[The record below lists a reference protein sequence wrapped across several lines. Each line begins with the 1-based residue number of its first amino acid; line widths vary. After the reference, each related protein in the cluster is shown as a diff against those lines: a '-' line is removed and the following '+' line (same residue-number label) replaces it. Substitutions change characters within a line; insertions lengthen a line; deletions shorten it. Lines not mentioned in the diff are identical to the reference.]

1 MNYCILVTISR
12 NGISFRYNRMDG
24 DNRFVDFMQDGGG
37 EMPFAIECVGNEFVI
52 GKSALESATQKLA
65 PNAFAN
71 IFDTCKEMRT
81 FRFAGRD
88 EQLNKLPFYAIKHYI
103 NKILQNCFYGV
114 VGNIDSNVSKLPLV
128 FLFAPELDT
137 DKKLFISSP
146 FEKGGFQNMCSISY
160 HQLLLPVVM
169 GTIPEKQRAKV
180 AIMVSVD
187 KNDLLLQF
195 YDAETKESL
204 MDSIRI
210 EGQGSD
216 PRLKQAKDLIW
227 AGLYSYNYQPRE
239 PEEDILREAA
249 LRFLNSNVRMVNEE
263 LCMSDGSMQDYCL
276 SRDDLDM
283 SAIGEATRL
292 VSHHLNEA
300 LHHNGLNVSQCQVIL
315 VGKAA
320 TDYFENIFGQMPLA
334 YPAKKVT
341 DKERNLML
349 DRLLGLV
356 RKADYQVSNLFASTS
371 KAKDIPVDSKA
382 ITVDSEL
389 PVEDVPV
396 PTSADKRKVRVMKAD
411 INAKLRAND
420 MKGAYAVY
428 DQLKGWIAQKG
439 FIEWDEELSRLA
451 ETMGSVKR
459 KVKEVSPSEEK
470 QHPVPKPI
478 SEDPKKFPVV
488 DLKKLRREFHRETAD
503 IKALVRTGRKDDA
516 VIALEKLEVRLHHDN
531 IYEFD
536 SDLADIRKEYGL
548 NDAVNVKRDIPV
560 APAKKTMSD
569 AGKMLQKGQFAEAK
583 RKFASEGNSEMA
595 QACSKL
601 IRAKRSIASYVSGLD
616 SVRRSRNVTS
626 KQNAIKE
633 LENSLALYR
642 QYGLVTKEI
651 GQLIEQYK
659 SI

>member
-12 NGISFRYNRMDG
+12 NTISFRYNRMDG

-52 GKSALESATQKLA
+52 GKSALDSATQKLA

-71 IFDTCKEMRT
+71 IFDACKESRT

-300 LHHNGLNVSQCQVIL
+300 LNHNGLNVSQCQVIL

-320 TDYFENIFGQMPLA
+320 TDYFENIFGQMALA
-334 YPAKKVT
+334 YPVRKVT
-341 DKERNLML
+341 EKVKNLML

-356 RKADYQVSNLFASTS
+356 KMADYDVSNLFSQTPKVQTVPVVSKETSVAS
-371 KAKDIPVDSKA
+371 V
-382 ITVDSEL
+382 L
-389 PVEDVPV
+389 PVENVAV
-396 PTSADKRKVRVMKAD
+396 PTPADKRKVRVMKAD
-411 INAKLRAND
+411 INAKLRGNDAN
-420 MKGAYAVY
+420 GAYAVY
-428 DQLKGWIAQKG
+428 EELKEWVTQKG
-439 FIEWDEELSRLA
+439 FTEWNDDLSKLS
-451 ETMGSVKR
+451 ETMWSMKR
-459 KVKEVSPSEEK
+459 KVKEAPENRDKLSSVLKPVSD
-470 QHPVPKPI
+470 I
-478 SEDPKKFPVV
+478 PKKAPVV
-488 DLKKLRREFHRETAD
+488 DLKKIQREFHRETAD
-503 IKALVRTGRKDDA
+503 IKALARTGRMDDA
-516 VIALEKLEVRLHHDN
+516 RIALHKLETRLHRDELK
-531 IYEFD
+531 EFD
-536 SDLADIRKEYGL
+536 AALTDIRKQYGL
-548 NDAVNVKRDIPV
+548 ENAGAVKKEEN
-560 APAKKTMSD
+560 PAKKKKSEAEML
-569 AGKMLQKGQFAEAK
+569 LQKGLFAEAK
-583 RKFASEGNSEMA
+583 RIFAEEGNSEMA

-601 IRAKRSIASYVSGLD
+601 IRAKRNIASYVNGID
-616 SVRRSRNVTS
+616 SVRRSRNMTS
-626 KQNAIKE
+626 KQNAIRE
-633 LENSLALYR
+633 LENCSALYR
-642 QYGLVTKEI
+642 LYNLETAEI
-651 GQLIEQYK
+651 EQLIEQYK
-659 SI
+659 TI

>member
-1 MNYCILVTISR
+1 
-12 NGISFRYNRMDG
+12 MDG
-24 DNRFVDFMQDGGG
+24 DNRFVDFMQDGGS

-52 GKSALESATQKLA
+52 GKSALESATKQLA

-71 IFDTCKEMRT
+71 IFDTCKETRT

-88 EQLNKLPFYAIKHYI
+88 EQLNKLPFYAIKDYI
-103 NKILQNCFYGV
+103 GKILSDRFYGE

-128 FLFAPELDT
+128 LLFAPELDT
-137 DKKLFISSP
+137 DKKLFITRP
-146 FEKGGFQNMCSISY
+146 FEKGGFQNICSISY
-160 HQLLLPVVM
+160 HQLLLPIIM
-169 GTIPEKQRAKV
+169 DSLPEKQKPNV

-187 KNDLLLQF
+187 RNDLILQF
-195 YDAETKESL
+195 YDAVTDKPL
-204 MDSIRI
+204 ADLVRI
-210 EGQGSD
+210 KGQGSD
-216 PRLKQAKDLIW
+216 PRLKQAMDLIW
-227 AGLYSYNYQPRE
+227 AGLNNYNYQPRE
-239 PEEDILREAA
+239 PEENVLRDAA
-249 LRFLNSNVRMVNEE
+249 LKFLNSNLRTVNDV

-276 SRDDLDM
+276 SRDELDM
-283 SAIGEATRL
+283 SAIGEACRL
-292 VSHHLNEA
+292 ISHHLNEA
-300 LHHNGLNVSQCQVIL
+300 LINNGLRIQQCQIIL
-315 VGKAA
+315 VGNAA
-320 TDYFENIFGQMPLA
+320 TDYFENIFSQMALV
-334 YPAKKVT
+334 YPVKKVLE
-341 DKERNLML
+341 KEKNLML

-356 RKADYQVSNLFASTS
+356 KKANYEVSNLFS
-371 KAKDIPVDSKA
+371 KRTENMVAPPYSSCSSENDA
-382 ITVDSEL
+382 IHTPS
-389 PVEDVPV
+389 
-396 PTSADKRKVRVMKAD
+396 PTDKRKVRTMMAD
-411 INAKLRAND
+411 IKAKLRGSD
-420 MKGAYAVY
+420 VKGAYAIY
-428 DQLKGWIAQKG
+428 DELKLWLGQNGFHNWDVELKNVIKG
-439 FIEWDEELSRLA
+439 VDRVVNEPS
-451 ETMGSVKR
+451 S
-459 KVKEVSPSEEK
+459 SEEK

-478 SEDPKKFPVV
+478 SEDPKKSPVV

-569 AGKMLQKGQFAEAK
+569 AEKMLQKGQFAEAK
-583 RKFASEGNSEMA
+583 RKFASEGNSELA

-601 IRAKRSIASYVSGLD
+601 IRAKRSIASYASGLD

-651 GQLIEQYK
+651 EQLIERYK

>member
-12 NGISFRYNRMDG
+12 NTISFRYNRMDG

-52 GKSALESATQKLA
+52 GKSALDSATQKLA

-71 IFDTCKEMRT
+71 IFDACKESRT

-88 EQLNKLPFYAIKHYI
+88 EQLNKLPFYAIKYYI

-114 VGNIDSNVSKLPLV
+114 VGNIDSNVSKLPLL

-169 GTIPEKQRAKV
+169 ESLPEKQRAKV

-187 KNDLLLQF
+187 KNDLLLQL
-195 YDAETKESL
+195 YDAVTGETI

-216 PRLKQAKDLIW
+216 PRLKQAMDLIW
-227 AGLYSYNYQPRE
+227 AGLFNYNYQPRE

-249 LRFLNSNVRMVNEE
+249 LRFLNSNERMDNNE

-283 SAIGEATRL
+283 SVIGEANRL

-300 LHHNGLNVSQCQVIL
+300 LNNNGLNVKQCQVVL

-320 TDYFENIFGQMPLA
+320 TDYFENIFGQMALA
-334 YPAKKVT
+334 YPVRKVT
-341 DKERNLML
+341 EKVKNLML

-356 RKADYQVSNLFASTS
+356 KKAGYDVSKLFSLTPKVMEEPIVCKEA
-371 KAKDIPVDSKA
+371 
-382 ITVDSEL
+382 TVASEL
-389 PVEDVPV
+389 PVEDVTV
-396 PTSADKRKVRVMKAD
+396 PTPADKRKVRVMVAD
-411 INAKLRAND
+411 INAKLRGNDAN
-420 MKGAYAVY
+420 GAYAVY
-428 DQLKGWIAQKG
+428 EELKEWVTQKG
-439 FIEWDEELSRLA
+439 FTEWNDDLSKLS
-451 ETMGSVKR
+451 ETMGSMKR
-459 KVKEVSPSEEK
+459 KVKEAPENRDKLSSVLKPVSD
-470 QHPVPKPI
+470 I
-478 SEDPKKFPVV
+478 PKKAPVV
-488 DLKKLRREFHRETAD
+488 DLKKIQREFHRETAD
-503 IKALVRTGRKDDA
+503 IKALARTGRKDDA
-516 VIALEKLEVRLHHDN
+516 RIALHKLETRLHRDD
-531 IYEFD
+531 IKEFD
-536 SDLADIRKEYGL
+536 AALTDIRKQYGL
-548 NDAVNVKRDIPV
+548 ENAGAVKKEEN
-560 APAKKTMSD
+560 PAKKKKSEAEML
-569 AGKMLQKGQFAEAK
+569 LQKGLFAEAK
-583 RKFASEGNSEMA
+583 RIFAEEGNSEMA

-601 IRAKRSIASYVSGLD
+601 IRAKRNIASYVSGID
-616 SVRRSRNVTS
+616 SVRRSRNMTS
-626 KQNAIKE
+626 KQNAIRE
-633 LENSLALYR
+633 LENCSALYR
-642 QYGLVTKEI
+642 LYNLETAEI
-651 GQLIEQYK
+651 EQLIEQYK
-659 SI
+659 TI

>member
-12 NGISFRYNRMDG
+12 NTISFRYNRMDG

-52 GKSALESATQKLA
+52 GKSALDSATQKLA

-71 IFDTCKEMRT
+71 IFDACKESRT

-88 EQLNKLPFYAIKHYI
+88 EQLNKLPFYAIKYYI

-114 VGNIDSNVSKLPLV
+114 VGNIDSNVSKLPLL

-169 GTIPEKQRAKV
+169 ESLPEKQRAKV

-187 KNDLLLQF
+187 KNDLLLQL
-195 YDAETKESL
+195 YDAVTGETI

-216 PRLKQAKDLIW
+216 PRLKQAMDLIW
-227 AGLYSYNYQPRE
+227 AGLFNYNYQPRE

-249 LRFLNSNVRMVNEE
+249 LRFLNSNERMDNNE

-283 SAIGEATRL
+283 SVIGEANRL

-300 LHHNGLNVSQCQVIL
+300 LNNNGLNVKQCQVVL

-320 TDYFENIFGQMPLA
+320 TDYFENIFGQMSLA
-334 YPAKKVT
+334 YPVRKVT
-341 DKERNLML
+341 EKVKNLML

-356 RKADYQVSNLFASTS
+356 KKAGYDVSKLFSLTPKVIEEPIVCKEA
-371 KAKDIPVDSKA
+371 
-382 ITVDSEL
+382 TVASEL
-389 PVEDVPV
+389 PVEDVTV
-396 PTSADKRKVRVMKAD
+396 PTPADKRKVRVMVAD
-411 INAKLRAND
+411 INAKLRGND
-420 MKGAYAVY
+420 TNGAYVVY
-428 DQLKGWIAQKG
+428 VELKEWVTQKG
-439 FIEWDEELSRLA
+439 FTEWDADLSKLA
-451 ETMGSVKR
+451 ETMGSMKR
-459 KVKEVSPSEEK
+459 KVKEAPKNRDKLSSVLKPVSD
-470 QHPVPKPI
+470 I
-478 SEDPKKFPVV
+478 PKKAPVV
-488 DLKKLRREFHRETAD
+488 DLKKIQREFHRETAD
-503 IKALVRTGRKDDA
+503 IKALARTGRKDDA
-516 VIALEKLEVRLHHDN
+516 RIALHKLETRLHRDD
-531 IYEFD
+531 IKEFD
-536 SDLADIRKEYGL
+536 TALTDIRKQYGL
-548 NDAVNVKRDIPV
+548 ENAGAVKKEEN
-560 APAKKTMSD
+560 PAKKKKSEAEMQ
-569 AGKMLQKGQFAEAK
+569 LQKGLFAEAK
-583 RKFASEGNSEMA
+583 RIFAEEGNSEMA

-601 IRAKRSIASYVSGLD
+601 IRAKRNIASYVSGID
-616 SVRRSRNVTS
+616 SVRRSRNMTS
-626 KQNAIKE
+626 KQNAIRE
-633 LENSLALYR
+633 LENCSALYR
-642 QYGLVTKEI
+642 LYNLETAEI
-651 GQLIEQYK
+651 EQLIEQYK
-659 SI
+659 TI

>member
-12 NGISFRYNRMDG
+12 NTISFRYYRTDG

-52 GKSALESATQKLA
+52 GKSALDSATQKLA

-71 IFDTCKEMRT
+71 IFDACKESRT

-88 EQLNKLPFYAIKHYI
+88 EQLNKLPFYAIKYYI

-114 VGNIDSNVSKLPLV
+114 VGNIDSNVSKLPLL

-169 GTIPEKQRAKV
+169 ESLPEKQRAKV

-187 KNDLLLQF
+187 KNDLLLQL
-195 YDAETKESL
+195 YDAVTGETI

-216 PRLKQAKDLIW
+216 PRLKQAMDLIW
-227 AGLYSYNYQPRE
+227 AGLFNYNYQPRE

-249 LRFLNSNVRMVNEE
+249 LRFLNSNERMDNNE

-283 SAIGEATRL
+283 SVIGEANRL

-300 LHHNGLNVSQCQVIL
+300 LNNKGLNVKQCQVVL

-320 TDYFENIFGQMPLA
+320 TDYFENIFGQMALA
-334 YPAKKVT
+334 YPVRKITEKV
-341 DKERNLML
+341 KNLML

-356 RKADYQVSNLFASTS
+356 KKAGYDVSKLFSLTPKVIEEPIVCKEA
-371 KAKDIPVDSKA
+371 
-382 ITVDSEL
+382 TVASEL
-389 PVEDVPV
+389 PVEDVAV
-396 PTSADKRKVRVMKAD
+396 PTPADKRKVRVMVAD
-411 INAKLRAND
+411 INAKLRGND
-420 MKGAYAVY
+420 TNGAYVVY
-428 DQLKGWIAQKG
+428 VELKEWVTQKG
-439 FIEWDEELSRLA
+439 FTEWDADLSKLA
-451 ETMGSVKR
+451 ETMGSMKKNEKEASKKR
-459 KVKEVSPSEEK
+459 EK
-470 QHPVPKPI
+470 LSSVTK
-478 SEDPKKFPVV
+478 SVADSSKKATNV
-488 DLKKLRREFHRETAD
+488 DLKKLQREFHRETAE
-503 IKALVRTGRKDDA
+503 IKALARTGRKDDA
-516 VIALEKLEVRLHHDN
+516 RIALYKLEARLHLDD
-531 IYEFD
+531 IKEFD
-536 SDLADIRKEYGL
+536 AALTDIKKQYGL
-548 NDAVNVKRDIPV
+548 ENVGTVKKEV
-560 APAKKTMSD
+560 ETAKKKKSEAEML
-569 AGKMLQKGQFAEAK
+569 LQKGLFAEAK
-583 RKFASEGNSEMA
+583 RNFAEEGNSEMA

-601 IRAKRSIASYVSGLD
+601 IRAKRNIASYVSGVD
-616 SVRRSRNVTS
+616 SVRRSRNMTS

-633 LENSLALYR
+633 LENCSALYR
-642 QYGLVTKEI
+642 MYGLETAEI
-651 GQLIEQYK
+651 EQLIEQYR
-659 SI
+659 II

>member
-1 MNYCILVTISR
+1 
-12 NGISFRYNRMDG
+12 MDG

-300 LHHNGLNVSQCQVIL
+300 LNHNGLNVSQCQVIL

-341 DKERNLML
+341 DKEKNLML

-356 RKADYQVSNLFASTS
+356 RKADYQVSNLFASTP

-382 ITVDSEL
+382 TTVDSEL

-411 INAKLRAND
+411 INAKLRGND
-420 MKGAYAVY
+420 TNGAYVVY
-428 DQLKGWIAQKG
+428 VELKEWVTQKG
-439 FIEWDEELSRLA
+439 FTEWDADLSKLA
-451 ETMGSVKR
+451 ETMGSMKKNEKEASKKR
-459 KVKEVSPSEEK
+459 EKLSSVTKSVAVSS
-470 QHPVPKPI
+470 
-478 SEDPKKFPVV
+478 KKATNV
-488 DLKKLRREFHRETAD
+488 DLKKIQREFHRETAE
-503 IKALVRTGRKDDA
+503 IKALARTGRKDDA
-516 VIALEKLEVRLHHDN
+516 RIALYKLETRLHHDD
-531 IYEFD
+531 IKEFD
-536 SDLADIRKEYGL
+536 AALTDIRKQYGL
-548 NDAVNVKRDIPV
+548 ENVGAVKKEVET
-560 APAKKTMSD
+560 AKKKKSEAEML
-569 AGKMLQKGQFAEAK
+569 LQKGLFAEAK
-583 RKFASEGNSEMA
+583 RKFAEEGNSEMA

-601 IRAKRSIASYVSGLD
+601 IRAKRNIASYVSGVD
-616 SVRRSRNVTS
+616 SVRRSRNMTS

-633 LENSLALYR
+633 LENCSALYR
-642 QYGLVTKEI
+642 KYGLETVEI
-651 GQLIEQYK
+651 EQLIEQYK
-659 SI
+659 TI

>member
-12 NGISFRYNRMDG
+12 NSISFRYNRMDG
-24 DNRFVDFMQDGGG
+24 DNRFVDFMQDGGS

-52 GKSALESATQKLA
+52 GKSALESATKQLA

-71 IFDTCKEMRT
+71 IFDTCKETRT

-88 EQLNKLPFYAIKHYI
+88 EQINKLPFYAIKDYI
-103 NKILQNCFYGV
+103 GKILSDRFYGE

-128 FLFAPELDT
+128 FLFTPELDT
-137 DKKLFISSP
+137 DKKLFITSP
-146 FEKGGFQNMCSISY
+146 FEKGGFQNICSISY
-160 HQLLLPVVM
+160 HQLLLPIIM
-169 GTIPEKQRAKV
+169 DSLPEKQKPKV

-187 KNDLLLQF
+187 RNDLILQF
-195 YDAETKESL
+195 YDAVTDKSL
-204 MDSIRI
+204 ADLVRI
-210 EGQGSD
+210 VEQGSD
-216 PRLKQAKDLIW
+216 PRLKQAMDLIW
-227 AGLYSYNYQPRE
+227 AGLNNYNYQPRE
-239 PEEDILREAA
+239 PEENVLKDAA
-249 LRFLNSNVRMVNEE
+249 LKFLNSNLRTVNDV

-276 SRDDLDM
+276 SRDELDM
-283 SAIGEATRL
+283 SAIGEACRL
-292 VSHHLNEA
+292 VAHHLNEA
-300 LHHNGLNVSQCQVIL
+300 LINNGLSIKQCQIIL
-315 VGKAA
+315 VGNAA
-320 TDYFENIFGQMPLA
+320 TDYFENIFSQMALV
-334 YPAKKVT
+334 YPVKKVLE
-341 DKERNLML
+341 KEKNLML

-356 RKADYQVSNLFASTS
+356 KKANYEVSNLFS
-371 KAKDIPVDSKA
+371 KRTENMDAPPYSSCSSENDA
-382 ITVDSEL
+382 IHTPS
-389 PVEDVPV
+389 
-396 PTSADKRKVRVMKAD
+396 PTDKRKVRIMMAD
-411 INAKLRAND
+411 IKAKLRGSD
-420 MKGAYAVY
+420 VKGAYAIY
-428 DQLKGWIAQKG
+428 DELKLWLGQNGFHNWDVELENVIKG
-439 FIEWDEELSRLA
+439 VDRVVNEPS
-451 ETMGSVKR
+451 S
-459 KVKEVSPSEEK
+459 SEEK

-478 SEDPKKFPVV
+478 SEDPKKSPVV
-488 DLKKLRREFHRETAD
+488 DLKKLRRKFHRKTAD

-569 AGKMLQKGQFAEAK
+569 AEKMLQKGQFAEAK

-601 IRAKRSIASYVSGLD
+601 IRAKRSIASYASGLD

-651 GQLIEQYK
+651 EQLIEQYK

>member
-1 MNYCILVTISR
+1 
-12 NGISFRYNRMDG
+12 MDG

-300 LHHNGLNVSQCQVIL
+300 LNHNGLNVSQCQVIL

-341 DKERNLML
+341 DKEKNLML

-356 RKADYQVSNLFASTS
+356 RKADYQVSNLFASTP

-382 ITVDSEL
+382 TTVDSEL

-411 INAKLRAND
+411 INAKLRVND

-451 ETMGSVKR
+451 ETMGGLKRNEKKTSERKEKITSVPQS
-459 KVKEVSPSEEK
+459 VSD
-470 QHPVPKPI
+470 I
-478 SEDPKKFPVV
+478 PKKVPVV
-488 DLKKLRREFHRETAD
+488 DMKKIRREFHRETAD
-503 IKALVRTGRKDDA
+503 IKALARTGRKDDA
-516 VIALEKLEVRLHHDN
+516 RIALDKLEARLHRDD
-531 IYEFD
+531 IQEFD
-536 SDLADIRKEYGL
+536 TGMADIRKEYCL
-548 NDAVNVKRDIPV
+548 EKDVAKRKEVEPVK
-560 APAKKTMSD
+560 KKMSE
-569 AGKMLQKGQFAEAK
+569 AEKLLQKGLFAEAK
-583 RKFASEGNSEMA
+583 RKFASEEGNSEMA

-601 IRAKRSIASYVSGLD
+601 IRAKRNIASYVSGID
-616 SVRRSRNVTS
+616 SVRRSRNMTS
-626 KQNAIKE
+626 KQNAIRE
-633 LENSLALYR
+633 LENGMALYR
-642 QYGLVTKEI
+642 QYGLSTLEI
-651 GQLIEQYK
+651 EQLIEQYQT
-659 SI
+659 I

>member
-1 MNYCILVTISR
+1 
-12 NGISFRYNRMDG
+12 MDG
-24 DNRFVDFMQDGGG
+24 DNRFVDFMQDGGS

-52 GKSALESATQKLA
+52 GKSALESATKQLA

-71 IFDTCKEMRT
+71 IFDTCKETRT

-88 EQLNKLPFYAIKHYI
+88 EQINKLPFYAIKDYI
-103 NKILQNCFYGV
+103 GKILSDRFYGE

-128 FLFAPELDT
+128 FLFTPELDT
-137 DKKLFISSP
+137 DKKLFITSP
-146 FEKGGFQNMCSISY
+146 FEKGGFQNICSISY
-160 HQLLLPVVM
+160 HQLLLPIIM
-169 GTIPEKQRAKV
+169 DSLPEKQKPKV

-187 KNDLLLQF
+187 RNDLILQF
-195 YDAETKESL
+195 YDAVTDKSL
-204 MDSIRI
+204 ADLVRI
-210 EGQGSD
+210 VEQGSD
-216 PRLKQAKDLIW
+216 PRLKQAMDLIW
-227 AGLYSYNYQPRE
+227 AGLNNYNYQPRE
-239 PEEDILREAA
+239 PEENVLRDAA
-249 LRFLNSNVRMVNEE
+249 LKFLNSNLRTVNDV

-276 SRDDLDM
+276 SRDELDM
-283 SAIGEATRL
+283 SAIGEACRL
-292 VSHHLNEA
+292 VAHHLNEA
-300 LHHNGLNVSQCQVIL
+300 LINNGLSIKQCQIIL
-315 VGKAA
+315 VGNAA
-320 TDYFENIFGQMPLA
+320 TDYFENIFSQMALV
-334 YPAKKVT
+334 YPVKKVLE
-341 DKERNLML
+341 KEKNLML

-356 RKADYQVSNLFASTS
+356 KKANYEVSNLFS
-371 KAKDIPVDSKA
+371 KRTENMVAPPYSSCSSGNDA
-382 ITVDSEL
+382 IHTPSL
-389 PVEDVPV
+389 
-396 PTSADKRKVRVMKAD
+396 TDKRKVRIMMAD
-411 INAKLRAND
+411 IKAKLRGSD
-420 MKGAYAVY
+420 VKGAYAIY
-428 DQLKGWIAQKG
+428 DELKLWLGQNGFHNWDVELENVIKG
-439 FIEWDEELSRLA
+439 VDRVVNEPS
-451 ETMGSVKR
+451 S
-459 KVKEVSPSEEK
+459 SEEK

-478 SEDPKKFPVV
+478 SEDPKKSPVV
-488 DLKKLRREFHRETAD
+488 DLKKLRRKFHRETAD

-569 AGKMLQKGQFAEAK
+569 AEKMLQKGQFAEAK

-651 GQLIEQYK
+651 EQLIERYK

>member
-1 MNYCILVTISR
+1 
-12 NGISFRYNRMDG
+12 MDG
-24 DNRFVDFMQDGGG
+24 DNRFVDFMQDGGS

-52 GKSALESATQKLA
+52 GKSALESATKQLA

-88 EQLNKLPFYAIKHYI
+88 EQLNKLPFYAIKDYI
-103 NKILQNCFYGV
+103 GKILSDRFYGE

-137 DKKLFISSP
+137 DKKLFITRP
-146 FEKGGFQNMCSISY
+146 FEKGGFQNICSISY
-160 HQLLLPVVM
+160 HQLLLPIIM
-169 GTIPEKQRAKV
+169 DSLPEKQKPNV

-187 KNDLLLQF
+187 RNDLILQF
-195 YDAETKESL
+195 YDAVTDKPL
-204 MDSIRI
+204 ADLVRI
-210 EGQGSD
+210 EEQGND
-216 PRLKQAKDLIW
+216 PRLKQAMDLIW
-227 AGLYSYNYQPRE
+227 AGLNNYNYQPRE
-239 PEEDILREAA
+239 PEENVLRDAA
-249 LRFLNSNVRMVNEE
+249 LKFLNSNLRTVNDV

-276 SRDDLDM
+276 SRDELDM
-283 SAIGEATRL
+283 SAIGEACRL
-292 VSHHLNEA
+292 ISHHLNEA
-300 LHHNGLNVSQCQVIL
+300 LINNGLRIQQCQIIL
-315 VGKAA
+315 VGNAA
-320 TDYFENIFGQMPLA
+320 TDYFENIFSQMALV
-334 YPAKKVT
+334 YPVKKVLE
-341 DKERNLML
+341 KEKNLML

-356 RKADYQVSNLFASTS
+356 KKANYEVSNLFS
-371 KAKDIPVDSKA
+371 KRTENMVAPPYFSCSSENDA
-382 ITVDSEL
+382 IHTPS
-389 PVEDVPV
+389 
-396 PTSADKRKVRVMKAD
+396 PTDKRKVRTMMAD
-411 INAKLRAND
+411 IKAKLRGSD
-420 MKGAYAVY
+420 VKGAYAIY
-428 DQLKGWIAQKG
+428 DELKLWLGQNGFHNWDVELENVIKG
-439 FIEWDEELSRLA
+439 VDRVVNEPS
-451 ETMGSVKR
+451 S
-459 KVKEVSPSEEK
+459 SEEK

-478 SEDPKKFPVV
+478 SEDPKKSPVV

-569 AGKMLQKGQFAEAK
+569 AEKMLQKGQFAEAK
-583 RKFASEGNSEMA
+583 RKFASEGNSELA

-601 IRAKRSIASYVSGLD
+601 IRAKRSIASYASGLD

-651 GQLIEQYK
+651 EQLIERYK

>member
-12 NGISFRYNRMDG
+12 NSISFRYNRMDG
-24 DNRFVDFMQDGGG
+24 DNRFVDFMQDGGS

-52 GKSALESATQKLA
+52 GKSALESATKQLA

-300 LHHNGLNVSQCQVIL
+300 LNHNGLNVSQCQVIL

-341 DKERNLML
+341 DKEKNLML

-356 RKADYQVSNLFASTS
+356 RKADYQVSNLFASTP

-382 ITVDSEL
+382 TTIDSEL

-411 INAKLRAND
+411 INAKLRVND

-451 ETMGSVKR
+451 ETMGGLKRNEKKTSERKEKITSVPQS
-459 KVKEVSPSEEK
+459 VSDS
-470 QHPVPKPI
+470 
-478 SEDPKKFPVV
+478 PKKVPVV
-488 DLKKLRREFHRETAD
+488 DMKKIRREFHRETAD
-503 IKALVRTGRKDDA
+503 IKALARTGRKDDA
-516 VIALEKLEVRLHHDN
+516 RIALDKLEARLHRDDIH
-531 IYEFD
+531 EFD
-536 SDLADIRKEYGL
+536 TALADIRKEYCL
-548 NDAVNVKRDIPV
+548 EKDVAKRKEVEPVK
-560 APAKKTMSD
+560 KKMSE
-569 AGKMLQKGQFAEAK
+569 AEKLLQKGLFAEAK
-583 RKFASEGNSEMA
+583 RKFASEEGNSEMA

-601 IRAKRSIASYVSGLD
+601 IRAKRNIASYVSGID
-616 SVRRSRNVTS
+616 SVRRSRNMTS
-626 KQNAIKE
+626 KQNAIRE
-633 LENSLALYR
+633 LENGMALYR
-642 QYGLVTKEI
+642 QYGLSTLEI
-651 GQLIEQYK
+651 EQLIEQYQT
-659 SI
+659 I

>member
-1 MNYCILVTISR
+1 
-12 NGISFRYNRMDG
+12 MDG

-300 LHHNGLNVSQCQVIL
+300 LNHNGLNVSQCQVIL

-320 TDYFENIFGQMPLA
+320 TDYFENIFGQMALA
-334 YPAKKVT
+334 YPVRKVT
-341 DKERNLML
+341 EKVKNLML

-356 RKADYQVSNLFASTS
+356 KMADYDVSNLFSQTPKVQTVPVVSKETSVAS
-371 KAKDIPVDSKA
+371 V
-382 ITVDSEL
+382 L
-389 PVEDVPV
+389 PVENVAV
-396 PTSADKRKVRVMKAD
+396 PTPADKRKVRVMKAD
-411 INAKLRAND
+411 INAKLRGNDAN
-420 MKGAYAVY
+420 GAYAVY
-428 DQLKGWIAQKG
+428 EELKEWVTQKG
-439 FIEWDEELSRLA
+439 FTEWDDDLSKLS
-451 ETMGSVKR
+451 ETMGSMKR
-459 KVKEVSPSEEK
+459 KVKEAPENRDKLSSVLKPVSDS
-470 QHPVPKPI
+470 
-478 SEDPKKFPVV
+478 PKKAPVV
-488 DLKKLRREFHRETAD
+488 DLRKIRREFHRETAD
-503 IKALVRTGRKDDA
+503 IKALARTDRKDDA
-516 VIALEKLEVRLHHDN
+516 RIALHKLETRLHRDG
-531 IYEFD
+531 IKEFD
-536 SDLADIRKEYGL
+536 AALTDIRKQYGL
-548 NDAVNVKRDIPV
+548 ENAGAVKKEEN
-560 APAKKTMSD
+560 PAKKKKSEAEML
-569 AGKMLQKGQFAEAK
+569 LQKGLFAEAK
-583 RKFASEGNSEMA
+583 RIFAEEGNSEMA

-601 IRAKRSIASYVSGLD
+601 IRAKRNIASYVSGID
-616 SVRRSRNVTS
+616 SVRRSRNMTS
-626 KQNAIKE
+626 KQNAIRE
-633 LENSLALYR
+633 LENCSALYR
-642 QYGLVTKEI
+642 LYNLKTAEI
-651 GQLIEQYK
+651 EQLIEQYK
-659 SI
+659 TI

>member
-12 NGISFRYNRMDG
+12 NSISFRYNRMDG
-24 DNRFVDFMQDGGG
+24 DNRFVDFMQDGGS

-52 GKSALESATQKLA
+52 GKSALESATKQLA

-88 EQLNKLPFYAIKHYI
+88 EQLNKLPFYAIKDYVG
-103 NKILQNCFYGV
+103 KILSDRFYGE

-137 DKKLFISSP
+137 DKKLFITRP
-146 FEKGGFQNMCSISY
+146 FEKGGFQNICSISY
-160 HQLLLPVVM
+160 HQLLLPIIM
-169 GTIPEKQRAKV
+169 DSLPEKQKPNV

-187 KNDLLLQF
+187 RNDLILQF
-195 YDAETKESL
+195 YDAVTDKPL
-204 MDSIRI
+204 ADLVRI
-210 EGQGSD
+210 EEQGND
-216 PRLKQAKDLIW
+216 PRLKQAMDLIW
-227 AGLYSYNYQPRE
+227 AGLNNYNYQPRE
-239 PEEDILREAA
+239 PEENVLRDAA
-249 LRFLNSNVRMVNEE
+249 LKFLNSNLRTVNDV

-276 SRDDLDM
+276 SRDELDM
-283 SAIGEATRL
+283 SAIGEACRL
-292 VSHHLNEA
+292 ISHHLNEA
-300 LHHNGLNVSQCQVIL
+300 LINNGLRIQQCQIIL
-315 VGKAA
+315 VGNAA
-320 TDYFENIFGQMPLA
+320 TDYFENIFSQMALV
-334 YPAKKVT
+334 YPVKKVLE
-341 DKERNLML
+341 KEKNLML
-349 DRLLGLV
+349 DRLLSLV
-356 RKADYQVSNLFASTS
+356 KKANYEVSNLFS
-371 KAKDIPVDSKA
+371 KRTENMVAPPYSSCSSENDA
-382 ITVDSEL
+382 IHTPS
-389 PVEDVPV
+389 
-396 PTSADKRKVRVMKAD
+396 PTDKRKIRTMMAD
-411 INAKLRAND
+411 IKAKLRGSD
-420 MKGAYAVY
+420 VKGAYAIY
-428 DQLKGWIAQKG
+428 DELKLWLGQNGFHNWDVELENVIKG
-439 FIEWDEELSRLA
+439 VDRVVNEPS
-451 ETMGSVKR
+451 S
-459 KVKEVSPSEEK
+459 SEEK

-478 SEDPKKFPVV
+478 SEDPKKSPVV

-548 NDAVNVKRDIPV
+548 NDTVNVKRDIPI

-569 AGKMLQKGQFAEAK
+569 AEKMLQKGQFAEAK
-583 RKFASEGNSEMA
+583 RKFASEGNSELA

-601 IRAKRSIASYVSGLD
+601 IRAKRSIASYASGLD

-651 GQLIEQYK
+651 EQLIERYK